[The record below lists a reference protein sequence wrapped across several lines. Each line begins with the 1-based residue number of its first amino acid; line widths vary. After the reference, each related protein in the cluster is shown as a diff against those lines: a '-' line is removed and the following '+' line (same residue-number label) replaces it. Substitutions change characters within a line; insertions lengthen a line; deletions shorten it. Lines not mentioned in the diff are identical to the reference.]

1 MRNYDRPRVETR
13 ASAGDGLRARRQ
25 RAAPLTACGSRCTVI
40 DMRKPLVAAVA
51 ILAVVALAGC
61 VPGPNQLV
69 GSPHNVGEAAG
80 FWQGLLHG
88 FIALFTFIV
97 SLFSDK
103 VDMYEVNNNGTWY
116 NLGFLLG
123 VMMFFG
129 GGGGGAGRG
138 SRGR

>member
-1 MRNYDRPRVETR
+1 MKK
-13 ASAGDGLRARRQ
+13 A
-25 RAAPLTACGSRCTVI
+25 
-40 DMRKPLVAAVA
+40 LVAAVA

-69 GSPHNVGEAAG
+69 GSPGNVAHVAG

-88 FIALFTFIV
+88 FLALFTFIW

-103 VDMYEVNNNGTWY
+103 VSMYEVHNNGAWY
-116 NLGFLLG
+116 NFGFILG
-123 VMMFFG
+123 VMVFFG
-129 GGGGGAGRG
+129 GGGGGATRG

>member
-1 MRNYDRPRVETR
+1 MAT
-13 ASAGDGLRARRQ
+13 
-25 RAAPLTACGSRCTVI
+25 
-40 DMRKPLVAAVA
+40 VA
-51 ILAVVALAGC
+51 ILAVVILAGC

-69 GSPHNVGEAAG
+69 GSPDRVGDVAG

-103 VDMYEVNNNGTWY
+103 VDMYEVHNNGTWY

-123 VMMFFG
+123 VMVFFG
-129 GGGGGAGRG
+129 GGGGGARRG